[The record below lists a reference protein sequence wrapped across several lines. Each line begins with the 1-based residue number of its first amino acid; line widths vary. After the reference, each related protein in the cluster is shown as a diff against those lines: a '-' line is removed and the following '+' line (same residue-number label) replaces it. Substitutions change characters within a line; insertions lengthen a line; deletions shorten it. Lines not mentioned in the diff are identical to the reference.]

1 MRKMRLLISC
11 LLLGLANAGEYSERF
26 LTLYNQIVDSNN
38 GYYSSHGVPYHSL
51 ENMLVETVDHGHETD
66 SEAISYNIWLHAM
79 YGAIADDFAPFNNA
93 WSVIENYLIP
103 QAQYNMDKVLLRT
116 YVQNKRMQ
124 TISLS
129 SGFLDDASLWLHLA
143 KSFWRESKT
152 GYTFHG
158 LYYENEPLDDD
169 GTSDWFGMWS
179 WTTDRLAQYYYIT
192 GDETARSVLEKWFTW
207 LYQHMTVSDNSY
219 SVPMMIS
226 WSGSLPTNAKMNVL
240 ESGSRFFGVGS
251 SIARSLSYYAAKSGD
266 SKAKST
272 AKQLLDVI
280 WKNHKDSKG
289 LYVRSDLS
297 AFTAVNTKVYI
308 PVDGWTG
315 TYPNGDKITAS
326 SSFLDIRS
334 WYKQDENWPQLQAY
348 LNGGSAPVV
357 DYHRFWEQA
366 DMALALGAYSLLFE

>member
-103 QAQYNMDKVLLRT
+103 QAQYNMDNVTQAYSQTCRLTVAALRDEQTSISPHIMTSLPKGLDVLGH
-116 YVQNKRMQ
+116 YK
-124 TISLS
+124 
-129 SGFLDDASLWLHLA
+129 WL
-143 KSFWRESKT
+143 
-152 GYTFHG
+152 
-158 LYYENEPLDDD
+158 
-169 GTSDWFGMWS
+169 
-179 WTTDRLAQYYYIT
+179 
-192 GDETARSVLEKWFTW
+192 
-207 LYQHMTVSDNSY
+207 TVS
-219 SVPMMIS
+219 
-226 WSGSLPTNAKMNVL
+226 LFQ
-240 ESGSRFFGVGS
+240 FFGVGS